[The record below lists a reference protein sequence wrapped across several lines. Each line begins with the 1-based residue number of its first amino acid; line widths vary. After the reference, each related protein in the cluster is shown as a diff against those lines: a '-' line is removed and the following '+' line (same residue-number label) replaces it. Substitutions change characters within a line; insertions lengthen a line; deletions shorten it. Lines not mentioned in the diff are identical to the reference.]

1 MSIIEPGMRVTRIR
15 QALEAAFAPESLEI
29 RDDSAAH
36 VGHPGGRGDRQ
47 DLHGIIAPTFAGRS
61 SLECHRLVYAALAD
75 LIPGNIHALSISAH
89 VPSD

>member
-36 VGHPGGRGDRQ
+36 VGHPGAREGGHFHVEIVAR
-47 DLHGIIAPTFAGRS
+47 AFAGRS
-61 SLECHRLVYAALAD
+61 SLECHRLVYAALSD

-89 VPSD
+89 APSD